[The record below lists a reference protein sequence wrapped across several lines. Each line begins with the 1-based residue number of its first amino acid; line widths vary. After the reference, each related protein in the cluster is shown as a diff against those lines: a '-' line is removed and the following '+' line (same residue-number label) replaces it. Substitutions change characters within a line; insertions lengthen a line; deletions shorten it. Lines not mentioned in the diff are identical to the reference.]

1 MTASSLPNATEPGQS
16 SRLATWGPILVVAA
30 VVLVGGTGVAI
41 SVLSEPILPDFGPV
55 PAFTLEE
62 RSGSQVAL
70 RDLLGKVWVAD
81 FVFTNCAGVCPA
93 MSHCMQQVH
102 EEMKSDPDARCVT
115 ITTDP
120 ARDTPEVLRAYADRY
135 AASPD
140 RWLFLRG
147 PQPEV
152 LALQH
157 QGFKMGSPTDPFL
170 HSERLVL
177 VDKKGRIRG
186 WFHGTEDAGV
196 QELLKAYRRLQK
208 SGGL

>member
-1 MTASSLPNATEPGQS
+1 MSAQQLPNATEPAQQ

-41 SVLSEPILPDFGPV
+41 SFLSEPDLPDYGPV
-55 PAFTLEE
+55 PAFALEE
-62 RSGSQVAL
+62 RSGATVAL

-102 EEMKSDPDARCVT
+102 EAMKSDPDSRCVT

-147 PQPEV
+147 PQPDV
-152 LALQH
+152 LALQY

-177 VDKKGRIRG
+177 VDRKGRIRG
-186 WFHGTEDAGV
+186 WYQGTEEAGV
-196 QELLKAYRRLQK
+196 QVLLKDYRRLVK
-208 SGGL
+208 GGGL